1 MKFSLLSA
9 IAAAVFVPFT
19 SATPLASTADLSY
32 DTHYDDPSLPLS
44 GVTCSDGDNGMITKG
59 YNTAGEIPNYPHVG
73 GAFTVET
80 WNSPN
85 CGKCYK
91 VTYNAKT
98 IFLTAIDHSNSGFN
112 IAKKSMD
119 VLTNRTGRGIG
130 QDQGDLR
137 RGRLVVVR
145 VEIKAYWAMCRNAE
159 CDDLIFVWLKGRN
172 LNVKRF
178 SLHL

>member
-1 MKFSLLSA
+1 MTLRIVPTTTKYAPFRSHPAGIEAKDRERACVERLSSSLS
-9 IAAAVFVPFT
+9 PP
-19 SATPLASTADLSY
+19 ATPLASTTDLSY
-32 DTHYDDPSLPLS
+32 DTHYDDPSLALS

-119 VLTNRTGRGIG
+119 VLTNGRAEE
-130 QDQGDLR
+130 L
-137 RGRLVVVR
+137 GR
-145 VEIKAYWAMCRNAE
+145 IKVTYEEVASSLCG
-159 CDDLIFVWLKGRN
+159 LK
-172 LNVKRF
+172 
-178 SLHL
+178 